1 MSSVFEVR
9 LRELGVDHHQAPV
22 RSVQIIANT
31 ANEAFSIAFRQYKN
45 QIPIK
50 VTRIA

>member
-9 LRELGVDHHQAPV
+9 LRELGVDHHEAAQRPV
-22 RSVQIIANT
+22 QVYAAS

-45 QIPIK
+45 EIPIK